1 MVVFSDALPHRLLAS
16 QVYFPASL
24 MLIFEKKSTFP
35 LVFLPLLS
43 LIQTTV
49 GAGIPVA
56 WHDRLKEVPSINVL
70 SCISSMDEVTV
81 NEKEEMFLVA

>member
-1 MVVFSDALPHRLLAS
+1 MVVFPDALPHGLFAS

-24 MLIFEKKSTFP
+24 MLIFEKKSTLP

-49 GAGIPVA
+49 GAGTRAA
-56 WHDRLKEVPSINVL
+56 WHDRLKELPSINVL
-70 SCISSMDEVTV
+70 SCISSMDEFTV
-81 NEKEEMFLVA
+81 NEEEEMFIVP